1 VSSWSYAVRV
11 KWWSWHYWIG
21 KRVVEITDYTF
32 DDERVYYT
40 EKEYALK
47 ILEAKCSEKVRPS

>member
-1 VSSWSYAVRV
+1 VRV